1 MTSIHRPMCTATIK
15 FSREEVELMANVFE
29 TYIKMNE
36 ILSGSSSTDIPFVSK
51 LLDDLKDIKKQML
64 DKENDAVLNRDD
76 TEQSVHS
83 ER

>member
-1 MTSIHRPMCTATIK
+1 MTSIHRPICTATIK
-15 FSREEVELMANVFE
+15 FSREEVELMANIFE

-36 ILSGSSSTDIPFVSK
+36 ILSGNSSADIPFVSK